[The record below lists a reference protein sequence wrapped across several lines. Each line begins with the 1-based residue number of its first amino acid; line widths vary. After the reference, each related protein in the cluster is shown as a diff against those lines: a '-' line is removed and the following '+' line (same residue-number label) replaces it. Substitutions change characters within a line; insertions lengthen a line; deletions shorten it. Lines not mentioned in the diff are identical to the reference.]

1 MRAIVPALVFA
12 LSLALALPAAAQ
24 VTVYPG
30 AHDQNPAAP
39 AASATT
45 PPAAPAPP
53 QTGAT
58 PSETPK
64 PPAKPKPKPKPKVQ
78 SKPAAKAKPP
88 AAAPAAPPAP
98 PAAAATPPAEA
109 PPAVR
114 LGTAPENLTVPAAP
128 PASPL
133 LPPAAAAPPEHP
145 NVTPPP
151 PPVVAAAAGEVI
163 EVPGGTRITFAP
175 ESADLN
181 PATDAALRQIGS
193 EAAKNPAAVVNVIAY
208 ASGAKEDPSTPRRL
222 SLDRALAARAVLMAA
237 GVPSTR
243 IYLRA
248 LGTASRDGPPDRVD
262 LVVVTSQAAV
272 AATPPPPGPPQPAV
286 PNAAPN
292 DPPSEGKPPP
302 P

>member
-1 MRAIVPALVFA
+1 MRRVFIT
-12 LSLALALPAAAQ
+12 LGLFWALARPVAAQ
-24 VTVYPG
+24 VTVNPG
-30 AHDQNPAAP
+30 ALDQSPASPQAGAPAPESGTAAP
-39 AASATT
+39 AAK
-45 PPAAPAPP
+45 
-53 QTGAT
+53 
-58 PSETPK
+58 SESKPKAKPKPKPK
-64 PPAKPKPKPKPKVQ
+64 PPAKPKP
-78 SKPAAKAKPP
+78 AASATPPVPPPP
-88 AAAPAAPPAP
+88 AAAPAATSRPSPV
-98 PAAAATPPAEA
+98 EA

-133 LPPAAAAPPEHP
+133 LPPAAPAPPAHP

-181 PATDAALRQIGS
+181 PATDAALRQIGA
-193 EAAKNPAAVVNVIAY
+193 EAAKSPAAVVNVIAY
-208 ASGAKEDPSTPRRL
+208 ASGPPEDPSTPRRL

-248 LGTASRDGPPDRVD
+248 LGTASREGPPDRVD
-262 LVVVTSQAAV
+262 LVVVNSEAAL
-272 AATPPPPGPPQPAV
+272 AATPPKPGPPQPAV
-286 PNAAPN
+286 PNGDAAPS
-292 DPPSEGKPPP
+292 PPTMKSPPP
-302 P
+302 